1 MEEKDLKLEEL
12 SKNEEFLGKLTK
24 VENVEDA
31 KALFAEY
38 GVEVTDQEII
48 DLKDS
53 FSATELNEEDL
64 DKVAG
69 GELQLVYKCSC
80 GMTFIHKAL
89 AKLHDKNWG
98 HGHELLPGKYNPFIW

>member
-12 SKNEEFLGKLTK
+12 SKNEEFIERLSK

-31 KALFAEY
+31 VALFAEF
-38 GVEVTDQEII
+38 GVEVTEQEII

-53 FSATELNEEDL
+53 FSTEELNEEDL
-64 DKVAG
+64 DDVAG
-69 GELQLVYKCSC
+69 GLKLVYKCSC
-80 GMTFIHKAL
+80 GMTFIHKAI
-89 AKLHDKNWG
+89 AKLHDKEWG